1 MIIHNPIVS
10 GSLRFPS
17 DDSTNLVTMKVVNGT
32 LETVTLNS
40 SGVDQNVQPSVNYS
54 GSFTGSFVGDGSS
67 LTGIAASSFNLDAL
81 DALGSATVAQ
91 GDNFLFSDDGT
102 EKKITFSNLED
113 SIFGNVSGNVTI
125 AAGGAATIA
134 NSFKNDS
141 LNSFTASLSHSDVDF
156 KGSSIVSGAAQI
168 NSLIND
174 TIAATIV
181 AEIDN
186 DEIPIAKLAS
196 DSITIGGTS
205 VTLGGTL
212 SNSDLLEEVVG
223 GTGIQSGS
231 GDIAGVTAGD
241 GLTGGGNS
249 GTVSLAVNV
258 DDSSLEINSDTVR
271 VKAGGITNAML
282 DGSITN
288 AKLADSSISISGTS
302 VSLGGSITDETLF
315 GGTGVV
321 TGSAQVNAN
330 SITNFDTNVKA
341 KLDADTVIS
350 GSSQV
355 TNIANS
361 QLAGSIANSK
371 LSNSAVT
378 ISGTSVSLGGSISDE
393 TLFGGTGVVTG
404 SAQVTNIANS
414 QLAGSIANA
423 KLANSAITIS
433 GTSVSLGGSINDQ
446 TLFGGTGVV
455 SGSSQV
461 SLETLTGG
469 SGIQSGSI
477 TNADLAGSIAN
488 SKLSNSSISIGGI
501 SFSLGDTD
509 ATPAFDLSDST
520 GYATSNLSGTITNS
534 QLAGSIAASKL
545 AGSIGNSKLSNS
557 AITISGTSV
566 SLGGSITDETL
577 FGGVGV
583 VSGSGQISHDST
595 TGFVSNEHIDHS
607 SVSITAGTGLNGGGD
622 LTSTRTLNV
631 DNDYLNTSLN
641 TFTSSFSTFGL
652 SLVDDSNASTARTT
666 LGVDAAGTDNSTNVT
681 LDDSSHNYL
690 SLSGQ
695 EITIGEV
702 DISDDTNLAVSDTT
716 NVDMIL
722 SGDTLSANLKGGV
735 VSGSAQI
742 ADVTLTTAAQTN
754 ITSLGTLTTLTVDDI
769 TLNGSTISDS
779 GDLTLDIGGDLNIDV
794 DGTDIVLKD
803 GGTAFGR
810 FKRDSSDFIIKSEA
824 NNEDI
829 IFRGQDGGSTI
840 DALLLDMSSA
850 GEATFNSVV
859 NATKVNTGQGD
870 NELYAMNQDVQTSN
884 NVQFANLTLSGDLT
898 VNGETSFISSSVLQ
912 IGDNIIEL
920 NGSAAANGGI
930 YVRDAV
936 GTTNSGSLLWDT
948 SNDFWKAGAK
958 DSENEILTVGN
969 VDSDIKTFSL
979 PANTTISTFGK
990 SLIDD
995 SNASTARST
1004 LGVDAAGTDNSTDV
1018 TLAGNSFLSLSGQEI
1033 TAETIDIS
1041 SHTNLAVS
1049 DTSEVNMIL
1058 SGDTI
1063 SAELIGGVV
1072 SGSSQI
1078 SGITNSQLAGSI
1090 ANSKLSNSSISIGG
1104 ISFSLGDT
1112 DATPAFDLSDATGYA
1127 TSNLSGTITNSQL
1140 AGSIAN
1146 GKLSNSAITISGTSV
1161 SLGGSISD
1169 QTLFG
1174 GTGVVSGSSQIDVT
1188 STTNYVAP
1196 AIKDNSGTP
1205 ALVSGITAAEVRSTI
1220 GVDAAGTDNSTDVT
1234 LSGTPDYIT
1243 ISGQTITRNQIDLAN
1258 DVTGVLPSA
1267 NLDSDTAHLSGTQT
1281 FSGAKTFSA
1290 AVTVSNSTAST
1301 SKTTGALKVTGGIG
1315 LSGALNAGGD
1325 VVAFASSDERYK
1337 DNIIPIQNPNEKIK
1351 QIGGYTFDWNDKHEI
1366 FKGNHDIGVIAQ
1378 EIEKVL
1384 PEIVETRENGFK
1396 AVKYEK
1402 IVALLIES
1410 NKELIKR
1417 IEELENKIS

>member
-423 KLANSAITIS
+423 KLANSSITIS

-595 TGFVSNEHIDHS
+595 TGFVANEHIDHS

-829 IFRGQDGGSTI
+829 ILRGQDGGSTI
-840 DALLLDMSSA
+840 DALLLDMSEAGAATFGGGIANSGTISA
-850 GEATFNSVV
+850 GTWAATDIAV
-859 NATKVNTGQGD
+859 AHGGTG
-870 NELYAMNQDVQTSN
+870 AS
-884 NVQFANLTLSGDLT
+884 
-898 VNGETSFISSSVLQ
+898 
-912 IGDNIIEL
+912 
-920 NGSAAANGGI
+920 
-930 YVRDAV
+930 DA
-936 GTTNSGSLLWDT
+936 
-948 SNDFWKAGAK
+948 AGAR
-958 DSENEILTVGN
+958 
-969 VDSDIKTFSL
+969 
-979 PANTTISTFGK
+979 
-990 SLIDD
+990 
-995 SNASTARST
+995 SN
-1004 LGVDAAGTDNSTDV
+1004 LGVDPAGTDNSTNV
-1018 TLAGNSFLSLSGQEI
+1018 TLA
-1033 TAETIDIS
+1033 
-1041 SHTNLAVS
+1041 
-1049 DTSEVNMIL
+1049 
-1058 SGDTI
+1058 
-1063 SAELIGGVV
+1063 
-1072 SGSSQI
+1072 
-1078 SGITNSQLAGSI
+1078 
-1090 ANSKLSNSSISIGG
+1090 
-1104 ISFSLGDT
+1104 
-1112 DATPAFDLSDATGYA
+1112 
-1127 TSNLSGTITNSQL
+1127 
-1140 AGSIAN
+1140 
-1146 GKLSNSAITISGTSV
+1146 
-1161 SLGGSISD
+1161 
-1169 QTLFG
+1169 
-1174 GTGVVSGSSQIDVT
+1174 
-1188 STTNYVAP
+1188 
-1196 AIKDNSGTP
+1196 
-1205 ALVSGITAAEVRSTI
+1205 
-1220 GVDAAGTDNSTDVT
+1220 
-1234 LSGTPDYIT
+1234 GTPDYIT

-1258 DVTGVLPSA
+1258 DVTGTLPTSNVA
-1267 NLDSDTAHLSGTQT
+1267 NTSGTNTGNSQT
-1281 FSGAKTFSA
+1281 VWSYSLDGGGGASVSHGETLNIVAGDGIEFSESA
-1290 AVTVSNSTAST
+1290 ARNFEIEFTTPSTLQNT
-1301 SKTTGALKVTGGIG
+1301 SLKVGRDNDNRIDFSTDNVIKVEVN
-1315 LSGALNAGGD
+1315 AVEDEFRFAAGGD
-1325 VVAFASSDERYK
+1325 FHADGDIIAFSSTTASDRK
-1337 DNIIPIQNPNEKIK
+1337 LKTNIQDTKYGLGDVIK
-1351 QIGGYTFDWNDKHEI
+1351 LQGREFDWKQGER
-1366 FKGNHDIGVIAQ
+1366 GHDVGFIAQ
-1378 EIEKVL
+1378 EVQEVI
-1384 PEIVETRENGFK
+1384 PEL
-1396 AVKYEK
+1396 VKEVTSLKDKGTHLTVNYEK
-1402 IVALLIES
+1402 LVPVLVES
-1410 NKELIKR
+1410 IKELKEEIDDIKKKCDC
-1417 IEELENKIS
+1417 LNK

>member
-1 MIIHNPIVS
+1 MAQTIKLKRSATQGKV
-10 GSLRFPS
+10 PS
-17 DDSTNLVTMKVVNGT
+17 TGNL
-32 LETVTLNS
+32 
-40 SGVDQNVQPSVNYS
+40 
-54 GSFTGSFVGDGSS
+54 
-67 LTGIAASSFNLDAL
+67 
-81 DALGSATVAQ
+81 ALGELAINTY
-91 GDNFLFSDDGT
+91 DGRVFF
-102 EKKITFSNLED
+102 K
-113 SIFGNVSGNVTI
+113 
-125 AAGGAATIA
+125 
-134 NSFKNDS
+134 KND
-141 LNSFTASLSHSDVDF
+141 
-156 KGSSIVSGAAQI
+156 G
-168 NSLIND
+168 
-174 TIAATIV
+174 
-181 AEIDN
+181 
-186 DEIPIAKLAS
+186 S
-196 DSITIGGTS
+196 DSIEHI
-205 VTLGGTL
+205 VTT
-212 SNSDLLEEVVG
+212 D
-223 GTGIQSGS
+223 
-231 GDIAGVTAGD
+231 
-241 GLTGGGNS
+241 
-249 GTVSLAVNV
+249 
-258 DDSSLEINSDTVR
+258 
-271 VKAGGITNAML
+271 
-282 DGSITN
+282 SIT
-288 AKLADSSISISGTS
+288 
-302 VSLGGSITDETLF
+302 
-315 GGTGVV
+315 TG
-321 TGSAQVNAN
+321 
-330 SITNFDTNVKA
+330 
-341 KLDADTVIS
+341 
-350 GSSQV
+350 
-355 TNIANS
+355 
-361 QLAGSIANSK
+361 
-371 LSNSAVT
+371 
-378 ISGTSVSLGGSISDE
+378 
-393 TLFGGTGVVTG
+393 
-404 SAQVTNIANS
+404 
-414 QLAGSIANA
+414 
-423 KLANSAITIS
+423 
-433 GTSVSLGGSINDQ
+433 
-446 TLFGGTGVV
+446 
-455 SGSSQV
+455 
-461 SLETLTGG
+461 
-469 SGIQSGSI
+469 
-477 TNADLAGSIAN
+477 
-488 SKLSNSSISIGGI
+488 
-501 SFSLGDTD
+501 
-509 ATPAFDLSDST
+509 
-520 GYATSNLSGTITNS
+520 
-534 QLAGSIAASKL
+534 
-545 AGSIGNSKLSNS
+545 
-557 AITISGTSV
+557 
-566 SLGGSITDETL
+566 
-577 FGGVGV
+577 
-583 VSGSGQISHDST
+583 
-595 TGFVSNEHIDHS
+595 
-607 SVSITAGTGLNGGGD
+607 SVSIVG
-622 LTSTRTLNV
+622 
-631 DNDYLNTSLN
+631 
-641 TFTSSFSTFGL
+641 
-652 SLVDDSNASTARTT
+652 SLV
-666 LGVDAAGTDNSTNVT
+666 
-681 LDDSSHNYL
+681 
-690 SLSGQ
+690 
-695 EITIGEV
+695 
-702 DISDDTNLAVSDTT
+702 
-716 NVDMIL
+716 
-722 SGDTLSANLKGGV
+722 
-735 VSGSAQI
+735 
-742 ADVTLTTAAQTN
+742 
-754 ITSLGTLTTLTVDDI
+754 VDDI
-769 TLNGSTISDS
+769 TIDGSTISDS

-794 DGTDIVLKD
+794 DGADIILKD
-803 GGTAFGR
+803 GGTSFGR

-829 IFRGQDGGSTI
+829 IFRGQDGGGTI
-840 DALLLDMSSA
+840 DALLLDMSEA

-870 NELYAMNQDVQTSN
+870 NELYAMNQDVQTTN

-920 NGSAAANGGI
+920 NGSAGANGGI

-979 PANTTISTFGK
+979 PANTTISAFGK

-995 SNASTARST
+995 AAASNARTT

-1018 TLAGNSFLSLSGQEI
+1018 TLDDSSYNYLSLSGQEI
-1033 TAETIDIS
+1033 TLGQIDIS
-1041 SHTNLAVS
+1041 DDTNLAVS

-1078 SGITNSQLAGSI
+1078 TNIANSQLAGSI
-1090 ANSKLSNSSISIGG
+1090 ANSKLANSSISIGG

-1112 DATPAFDLSDATGYA
+1112 DATPAFDLQDATGYA
-1127 TSNLSGTITNSQL
+1127 TSNLTGTITNAQL

-1220 GVDAAGTDNSTDVT
+1220 GVDAAGTDNSTDVS
-1234 LSGTPDYIT
+1234 LGGSYDYIT
-1243 ISGQTITRNQIDLAN
+1243 ISGQTITRNQIDLTT

-1290 AVTVSNSTAST
+1290 AVTISNSTAST